1 MKVIKSSINS
11 LSHAEFSDT
20 NIRIASGPM
29 SLVVDEQGG
38 NFVQGP
44 ISFSSPFTSMRFGGI
59 FKFNPLLF
67 LGIPST
73 LVTPMPTFI
82 IDPPI
87 KNLGAMLS
95 TASIVLSAI

>member
-11 LSHAEFSDT
+11 LSHAEFSDA
-20 NIRIASGPM
+20 NIKIASGPM
-29 SLVVDEQGG
+29 SVVVDQEGG
-38 NFVQGP
+38 NFFQGP
-44 ISFSSPFTSMRFGGI
+44 TSFSSSFTSIRFGGL

-82 IDPPI
+82 IDPPV

-95 TASIVLSAI
+95 SASMVLSAV